1 MRRPARGMRSCLL
14 ISIAALALV
23 AAGCGAGPTSAKDR
37 FDVTF
42 DTGAV
47 NRAEEHGAN
56 LRQLVAHALDRI
68 NALLPGP
75 KTAIFIEYDAAS
87 NVIPQTGTNGF
98 TNPQT
103 GHITIGF
110 GPGSQTNYQT
120 TLSFWLPRT
129 LSHEINH
136 SVRILAGPGFGTS
149 LLEDTITEGISSVFD
164 EAAFPGPPNPWDNAL
179 KASQECTMWKQAKP
193 LLGDSGLYAQWMFGG
208 GGVPHWTAFAIGYHI
223 VRDYL
228 HHHPHTSWAA
238 LTSTS
243 ASAILAGSHYQ
254 PCTQP

>member
-1 MRRPARGMRSCLL
+1 
-14 ISIAALALV
+14 V

-42 DTGAV
+42 DTSAA
-47 NRAEEHGAN
+47 NSAEEHGAD

-87 NVIPQTGTNGF
+87 NVIPQTGTDGF

-110 GPGSQTNYQT
+110 GPGSQTSYQT

-193 LLGDSGLYAQWMFGG
+193 LLGNSGLYSQWMFGG
-208 GGVPHWTAFAIGYHI
+208 GGIPHWTAFAIGYHI

-228 HHHPHTSWAA
+228 HHHPHTSWAT

>member
-110 GPGSQTNYQT
+110 GPGSQTSYQT

-179 KASQECTMWKQAKP
+179 KAV
-193 LLGDSGLYAQWMFGG
+193 SGSCYA
-208 GGVPHWTAFAIGYHI
+208 T
-223 VRDYL
+223 
-228 HHHPHTSWAA
+228 
-238 LTSTS
+238 
-243 ASAILAGSHYQ
+243 LAMIIYRHLS
-254 PCTQP
+254 